1 MPPRWASRT
10 LLYTSETY
18 CRLSVFL
25 IAVACKDFPTA
36 PSLAAY
42 SCSPRA
48 ETVISSL
55 RSLSAYHRLAFPG
68 LYSSILSVANMLMSV
83 FTGVDSSLQFIAVPS
98 TKEALLARNW
108 KRAEQGYSFAFQLKN
123 LQTSRWSARIFQP
136 KANSPFLPPHARL
149 STSKQN
155 FDSR

>member
-1 MPPRWASRT
+1 M
-10 LLYTSETY
+10 
-18 CRLSVFL
+18 FL

-68 LYSSILSVANMLMSV
+68 LYGYILSVFSVANMLMSV
-83 FTGVDSSLQFIAVPS
+83 FTGAESTLQFIAVPS
-98 TKEALLARNW
+98 TKEALLARN
-108 KRAEQGYSFAFQLKN
+108 
-123 LQTSRWSARIFQP
+123 
-136 KANSPFLPPHARL
+136 
-149 STSKQN
+149 
-155 FDSR
+155 